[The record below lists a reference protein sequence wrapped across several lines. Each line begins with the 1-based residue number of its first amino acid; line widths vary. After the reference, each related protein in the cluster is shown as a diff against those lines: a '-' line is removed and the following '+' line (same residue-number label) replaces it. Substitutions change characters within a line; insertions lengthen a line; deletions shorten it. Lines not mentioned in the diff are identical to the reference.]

1 MLAVVIL
8 QDCKHLE
15 SMSKLSI
22 EFNLAR
28 SHVESHTATR
38 PKVVALDPT
47 TPPLCFRGDHPMR
60 SSRDTNQILKLEDP
74 SSTKSRKI
82 LDTLVLRSFNKK
94 TLKKLVAEHKTFLAA
109 SIKSQHH
116 DRETCAYLRNL
127 MSKIPRLSFWRLPG
141 SQVALKSQ
149 WSYFQCRNAPKFKWR
164 TVKTPQE
171 TEHVNLGC
179 PWMCRNTRNQ
189 CSSSVEPCL
198 NLQRNPQALYRI
210 AVAITWSMKNTL
222 RKTPVPTWPTPLDG
236 VFKDFQLDLWHSKG

>member
-109 SIKSQHH
+109 SIKVN
-116 DRETCAYLRNL
+116 T
-127 MSKIPRLSFWRLPG
+127 MIGK
-141 SQVALKSQ
+141 
-149 WSYFQCRNAPKFKWR
+149 
-164 TVKTPQE
+164 
-171 TEHVNLGC
+171 HVH
-179 PWMCRNTRNQ
+179 
-189 CSSSVEPCL
+189 
-198 NLQRNPQALYRI
+198 
-210 AVAITWSMKNTL
+210 K
-222 RKTPVPTWPTPLDG
+222 
-236 VFKDFQLDLWHSKG
+236 